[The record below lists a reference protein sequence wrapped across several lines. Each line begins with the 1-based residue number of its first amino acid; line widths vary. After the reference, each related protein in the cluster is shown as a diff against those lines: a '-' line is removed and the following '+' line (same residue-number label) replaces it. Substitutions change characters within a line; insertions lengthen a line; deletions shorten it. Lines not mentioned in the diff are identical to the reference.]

1 MLNEVP
7 IGTVCPFA
15 GQIHPVTGDANNIFP
30 SSGCSSQ
37 DAQAGSLNADIP
49 IIYPEASGWM
59 LCDGRYL
66 EIDAYPELFAVIGTL
81 YGTQGNDKFRLPDYR
96 GLFMRGV
103 DAGSGLDPE
112 AAERI
117 GPDGT
122 GKSSGIGSLQCDAFQ
137 EHQHNYNTLRLSAQA
152 QQGPVVV
159 GGIPSEM
166 KQTND
171 PPNNPAR
178 ISMYKTRPKNISV
191 NYIIKYR

>member
-1 MLNEVP
+1 M
-7 IGTVCPFA
+7 
-15 GQIHPVTGDANNIFP
+15 
-30 SSGCSSQ
+30 
-37 DAQAGSLNADIP
+37 NADIP

-122 GKSSGIGSLQCDAFQ
+122 GKSSGIGSLQCDALQ
-137 EHQHNYNTLRLSAQA
+137 QHQHNYNILLLSAQA
-152 QQGPVVV
+152 QPGSVAAAQT
-159 GGIPSEM
+159 SEM
-166 KQTND
+166 RQTTGVES
-171 PPNNPAR
+171 PAR
-178 ISMYKTRPKNISV
+178 VSLDETRPKNISV